1 MTDFEPWEVR
11 MLKRVAERELR
22 RMASQHCIKKAEER
36 AWDRMESDGWCFA
49 TPREPVKPDWVSDE
63 KWADPLYRMRV
74 NAGASLNIDPQL
86 YDRYQRYVKEEADAI
101 LEEIKQGADREVVER
116 W

>member
-22 RMASQHCIKKAEER
+22 QMASQHCIKKAEQR
-36 AWDRMESDGWCFA
+36 AWERMESEGWCFV

-63 KWADPLYRMRV
+63 KWADPLFRQSVDSGPAM
-74 NAGASLNIDPQL
+74 NIDPQL
-86 YDRYQRYVKEEADAI
+86 YDKYQRYVKEEADAI
-101 LEEIKQGADREVVER
+101 LEEIRQGADMEEYE
-116 W
+116 